1 MKRLD
6 LYIIK
11 KFLSTF
17 FLSIVLILSI
27 AVVFDLTEKLDDFY
41 ENQVPLREIVLDYYL
56 NFIPYYLD
64 MFSQL
69 FIFISYLLHLQDGG

>member
-56 NFIPYYLD
+56 NFIPY
-64 MFSQL
+64 
-69 FIFISYLLHLQDGG
+69 